1 MKEDEASMTKNDAVA
16 RSSPWALAVMVALAI
31 VHPGCGGD
39 SGTGSSGSNTFTNT
53 VNNVGVLQPAIFSF
67 TATRNGTADVEVNW
81 NNGGNDI
88 DIYATGASCPDI
100 DSVVNGACQ
109 IIVSEESSTL
119 KPERFSFG
127 VSSGGS
133 YKVWALNFGPGT
145 ESITGR
151 ITIR

>member
-1 MKEDEASMTKNDAVA
+1 MTKNDAVR

-39 SGTGSSGSNTFTNT
+39 SGTGSNSNTFTST
-53 VNNVGVLQPAIFSF
+53 VNNVTVLNAAVFSF
-67 TATRNGTADVEVNW
+67 TATRNSTADVEVNW
-81 NNGGNDI
+81 NNGSNDI
-88 DIYATGASCPDI
+88 DIYATGANCPDF
-100 DSVVNGACQ
+100 DTLFNGGCQ
-109 IIVSEESSTL
+109 VIVSEESGTL

-133 YKVWALNFGPGT
+133 YKVWAFNLGPGT

-151 ITIR
+151 ITVN

>member
-1 MKEDEASMTKNDAVA
+1 MMKNDAVR

-39 SGTGSSGSNTFTNT
+39 SGTGSSNTITST
-53 VNNVGVLQPAIFSF
+53 VNNVAVLDGAVFPF

-88 DIYATGASCPDI
+88 DIYATGGNCPDLT
-100 DSVVNGACQ
+100 SVVNGACQ

-127 VSSGGS
+127 VSNGGS
-133 YKVWALNFGPGT
+133 YKIWALNFGPGS
-145 ESITGR
+145 ESITFR
-151 ITIR
+151 ITSR